1 MLRPTARLL
10 SESLDVPIRCSLL
23 PGHGPAPWG
32 LELKSYEAVV
42 ESLARRLFPD
52 GDASGQLLAGYS
64 LGGRLALG
72 VALRVRG
79 LRGVVAF
86 GAHLGLTNED
96 ERSERQRWD
105 DKMAEQVKRDGVER
119 FFSDWAELPMF
130 ASQRSLPPSVLAEQ
144 TAIRNAHSAKG
155 IGWAFST
162 LGTGR
167 MPNLLPALQA
177 SSLNV
182 TLVAGS
188 LDSKFCELYQPLVG
202 SALRVI
208 RLEGAGH
215 NAFLEDPVGS
225 AVAIQAIW
233 SQSINGA

>member
-10 SESLDVPIRCSLL
+10 GESLDVPIRCSLL
-23 PGHGPAPWG
+23 PGHGPSPWG
-32 LELKSYEAVV
+32 LELGSYSEVV
-42 ESLARRLFPD
+42 DALAQRLFPD

-86 GAHLGLTNED
+86 GAHLGLTSES

-105 DKMAEQVKRDGVER
+105 DQMAAQVRRDGVER
-119 FFSDWAELPMF
+119 FFSQWAELPLF
-130 ASQRSLPPSVLAEQ
+130 ASQRSLPADVLAEQ
-144 TAIRNAHSAKG
+144 TAIRNGHSAAG
-155 IGWAFST
+155 ISWAFSA

-167 MPNLLPALQA
+167 MPNLLPELLA
-177 SSLNV
+177 SSLNI

-188 LDSKFCELYQPLVG
+188 LDAKFCELYQPLVG
-202 SALRVI
+202 SSLRVI

-233 SQSINGA
+233 SHSTNGA